1 MTNHVRVNRKQPT
14 NEARKSAE
22 LNVTA
27 HNSPLATKVK
37 CMPVL
42 ILLANCHPIDRKKHA
57 KNLYDSGLMTN
68 EEARHYLDIRED
80 DGE

>member
-1 MTNHVRVNRKQPT
+1 MINHVRVNKKQPT
-14 NEARKSAE
+14 NDARKSAE

-42 ILLANCHPIDRKKHA
+42 ILLANCHPSDRKVHA
-57 KNLYDSGLMTN
+57 KNLYESGLMTK
-68 EEARHYLDIRED
+68 EEARNYLDIREN